1 MLLIKTD
8 INLTLTIAI
17 NNRVKFQIN
26 IQRRS
31 GVYKFWKIKNYI
43 HKSLMLLITQAR
55 NDLYRKEQLGLP
67 SYFLVSLLQIY
78 PPVRKTNS
86 LFK

>member
-1 MLLIKTD
+1 MLLMKTD

-26 IQRRS
+26 IQKRS

-55 NDLYRKEQLGLP
+55 NDLYRKEQLSLP
-67 SYFLVSLLQIY
+67 SYFSTCTEDKL
-78 PPVRKTNS
+78 T
-86 LFK
+86 F